1 MYDRL
6 KGGNAVQSL
15 ILGAA
20 TGGINTGDIA
30 FQLVSFIILL
40 VLLRKYAWGP
50 LMGIMKERQ
59 SHINSEIDAA
69 EQSRQEA
76 KTYLETQVEELK
88 KAREE
93 AKAIIDSAKK
103 QGEAQGE
110 AIIKASRDEAERVKE
125 AALAEIA
132 SEKEKAVATLRQEV
146 AALSVKIA
154 SKVIAKEL
162 DENSQEKLINEYL
175 KEVGESR

>member
-1 MYDRL
+1 L
-6 KGGNAVQSL
+6 KGGNGVQNL

-20 TGGINTGDIA
+20 AGEGLNTGDILYQLAA
-30 FQLVSFIILL
+30 FLILL
-40 VLLRKYAWGP
+40 VLLRKFAWGP

-69 EQSRQEA
+69 EKSRQEA
-76 KTYLETQVEELK
+76 KSYLETQVAELK
-88 KAREE
+88 KAKEE
-93 AKAIIDSAKK
+93 AKSIIDNAKK

-162 DENSQEKLINEYL
+162 DESSQEKLINEYL
-175 KEVGESR
+175 QEVGESR

>member
-1 MYDRL
+1 L
-6 KGGNAVQSL
+6 KGGNAVQFL

-20 TGGINTGDIA
+20 AGGGLNTGDIVY
-30 FQLVSFIILL
+30 QLVAFLILL
-40 VLLRKYAWGP
+40 VLLRKFAWGP

-69 EQSRQEA
+69 EKSRQEA
-76 KTYLETQVEELK
+76 KSYLETQIEELK
-88 KAREE
+88 KAKEE
-93 AKAIIDSAKK
+93 AKAIIDNAKK

-162 DENSQEKLINEYL
+162 DESSQEKLINEYL
-175 KEVGESR
+175 QEVGESR

>member
-1 MYDRL
+1 L
-6 KGGNAVQSL
+6 KGGNGVQNL

-20 TGGINTGDIA
+20 AGGGLNTGDILYQLAA
-30 FQLVSFIILL
+30 FLILL
-40 VLLRKYAWGP
+40 VLLRKFAWGP

-69 EQSRQEA
+69 EKSRQEA
-76 KTYLETQVEELK
+76 KSYLESQVAELK
-88 KAREE
+88 KAKEE
-93 AKAIIDSAKK
+93 AKSIIDNAKK

-162 DENSQEKLINEYL
+162 DESSQEKLINEYL
-175 KEVGESR
+175 QEVGESR